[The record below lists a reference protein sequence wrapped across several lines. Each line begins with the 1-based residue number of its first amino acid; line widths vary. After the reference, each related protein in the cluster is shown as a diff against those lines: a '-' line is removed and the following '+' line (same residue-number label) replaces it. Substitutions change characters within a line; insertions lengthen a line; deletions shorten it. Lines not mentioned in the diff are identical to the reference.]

1 MSRWRPGSMWPPEL
15 LRYFRKLAET
25 ALLVLFMIVVSWAFL
40 RTLPYTMPFVIGLV
54 TAVLLQP
61 IVSLLERWRVPRT
74 AAILTAMVVILGVIS
89 LGLVYVVVQIA
100 QEVAVLSGQ
109 LPQIYASVRD
119 WISYQF
125 QYGREIVPPSM
136 SAEMEAMLQH
146 FTQLGSTEVSRLLD
160 YVLSWLH
167 GLTGLP
173 EWITV
178 LVLAIISTY
187 FFLRDRERIV
197 RGLVSVFPPSWDL
210 KLTAVFRD
218 VAHAMTGMVRA
229 QLILTLITMLMSIIG
244 LLVFRVEYAITIGT
258 LIGLTGLVP
267 IVGSLI
273 VTIPW
278 AGWCLITGQYTLG
291 LEILALQGV
300 ISLVRHIIEPKIL
313 ADNMG
318 LDTFSALIAV
328 YVGWKILGVLGL
340 FVGPVLWVG
349 IVSLVQ
355 AQIFR
360 DFIPHSP
367 TGPPGGDGKGAG
379 PPGSVPPEPG
389 PSPFGASGEGRP
401 ASRGA
406 GRSSERTDDEA
417 GV

>member
-40 RTLPYTMPFVIGLV
+40 QTLPYTMPFVIGLV
-54 TAVLLQP
+54 IAVLLQP
-61 IVSLLERWRVPRT
+61 IVRLLERWRVSRT

-89 LGLVYVVVQIA
+89 LGLVYVIVQIA

-125 QYGREIVPPSM
+125 QHGREIVPPSM

-187 FFLRDRERIV
+187 FFLRDRERIA
-197 RGLVSVFPPSWDL
+197 RGLVSVLPPSWDL

-229 QLILTLITMLMSIIG
+229 QLILTLITMVMSIIG

-340 FVGPVLWVG
+340 FVGPILWVG
-349 IVSLVQ
+349 IESLVR
-355 AQIFR
+355 AQIFQ

-367 TGPPGGDGKGAG
+367 
-379 PPGSVPPEPG
+379 SVPPDGGAGAESSGSG
-389 PSPFGASGEGRP
+389 PPESGPPPSARGEGRP
-401 ASRGA
+401 DSQ
-406 GRSSERTDDEA
+406 ERARRPEGPGDES
-417 GV
+417 GL